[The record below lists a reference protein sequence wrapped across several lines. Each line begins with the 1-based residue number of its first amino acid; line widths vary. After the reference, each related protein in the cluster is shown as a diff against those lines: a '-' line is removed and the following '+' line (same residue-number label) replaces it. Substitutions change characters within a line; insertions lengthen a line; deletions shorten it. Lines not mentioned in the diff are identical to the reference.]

1 MYGEVQYGRLYE
13 QIVDRI
19 ENRILNGE
27 LEPGDKLPPEHE
39 LAKQFGVSRTAI
51 REAMKALSQKGL
63 IVVQPGRGTFVIDS
77 TSSAMRNSIDLFVK
91 IGSIDGIVDLVEVRE
106 ILEPEIA
113 AMAAN
118 RATADQ
124 IADMQE
130 AVEAMDKAMNNP
142 EAFVEADLDFHLA
155 LAKATH
161 NTLIPILI
169 DALVDLLRE
178 HRTRAASVKGGMER
192 SQPYHKSILDAV
204 KAGDASAARET
215 MRSHLAQTRKEVEST
230 LAVD

>member
-1 MYGEVQYGRLYE
+1 MYQEIQHGRLYE
-13 QIVDRI
+13 KIVDQI
-19 ENRILNGE
+19 ENRILNGN

-39 LAKQFGVSRTAI
+39 LAKQFCVSRTSI

-91 IGSIDGIVDLVEVRE
+91 IGSIDGIVDLVDVRE

-113 AMAAN
+113 AMAAE
-118 RATADQ
+118 RATPDQ
-124 IADMQE
+124 ITDMTE
-130 AVEAMDKAMNNP
+130 AVEAMDKAMDNP
-142 EAFVEADLDFHLA
+142 EAFIEADLDFHLA

-169 DALVDLLRE
+169 DALIDLLRE
-178 HRTRAASVKGGMER
+178 HRVRAASVKGGIER
-192 SQPYHKSILDAV
+192 SQPYHKQILEAVTNRDA
-204 KAGDASAARET
+204 DQAREI
-215 MRSHLAQTRKEVEST
+215 MRGHLTQTRKEIEST
-230 LAVD
+230 LAVK

>member
-91 IGSIDGIVDLVEVRE
+91 IGSIDGIMDLVEVRE

-113 AMAAN
+113 AMAAK
-118 RATADQ
+118 RATPDQ
-124 IADMQE
+124 IADMLE

-155 LAKATH
+155 LAKGTQ

-169 DALVDLLRE
+169 DALVDLLRD
-178 HRTRAASVKGGMER
+178 HRKRAASVKGGMER
-192 SQPYHKSILDAV
+192 SQPYHKSILEAV

-215 MRSHLAQTRKEVEST
+215 MRGHLSQTRNEVEST